1 MLDKNSIDPVSQRGS
16 LHTIGMLGETSLHAE
31 LIAWYAKAGD
41 LFEVPVEGYW
51 IDILRG
57 DLLIEVQTRSFTSI
71 KSKLLSLLPRH
82 KVHLIYPL
90 PIEKW
95 IVRQPSASGAITRR
109 KSPLRGGYE
118 NAFRELIRFPQ
129 LVPHPN
135 FTLEILRTREEEFWL
150 EDGKGSW
157 RRRGWSIVDRRLL
170 EVVESLVLADPQDF
184 LHFLP
189 PDMPASFTNQELA
202 VAIKQPVKL
211 AQKMT
216 YCLKAMGIL
225 KQNGRRG
232 RSYLYSIQEAK

>member
-1 MLDKNSIDPVSQRGS
+1 
-16 LHTIGMLGETSLHAE
+16 MLGETSLHAE
-31 LIAWYAKAGD
+31 LIAWYAKPGD
-41 LFEVPVEGYW
+41 LFEVPVDGDW

-71 KSKLLSLLPRH
+71 KNKLLSLLTLHR
-82 KVHLIYPL
+82 VRLIYPL
-90 PIEKW
+90 PVEKW
-95 IVRQPSASGAITRR
+95 IVRQPAGGAAATRR

-129 LVPHPN
+129 LIAHPN
-135 FTLEILRTREEEFWL
+135 LTLEILRTREEEIWR

-157 RRRGWSIVDRRLL
+157 RRRGWSIAGRRLL
-170 EVVESLVLADPQDF
+170 GVVESLVLANPHDF
-184 LHFLP
+184 LVFLP

-202 VAIKQPVKL
+202 NAIKRPIKL

-225 KQNGRRG
+225 EQNGRRG
-232 RSYLYSIQEAK
+232 RAYLYSIQEAR